1 MSNISP
7 ALLSTSEAFSGGQFI
22 EIERTEGALVSWLQ
36 KQAREI
42 LPEPLFTTASVLF
55 AWVDLYD
62 LRSVLEVSLSVAATE
77 AQFHRETHTVSHL
90 RASRYLM
97 EERMYRAQME
107 VSLFGKAL
115 VNLCEEMNAR
125 RHADAASNSDLK
137 ILKTDTV
144 RYMGACQAPSPVNH
158 HLSHCFRPTVAVR
171 EKCNAW
177 LLKLSR
183 PQHTIQVSNCS
194 GTLLDSQVTLK
205 VLQLHEPFLRPNEQ
219 LLSLPHLVKAWVDN
233 VAYHAYMNASLEEF
247 NEPLGVNNC
256 ENFKA
261 KEYKTQDALKSDIL
275 ILYLKKQRAQAE
287 VNMFC
292 EAIERTSELGYDFWN
307 IYDV

>member
-1 MSNISP
+1 MSYKDYVQ
-7 ALLSTSEAFSGGQFI
+7 LLNSF
-22 EIERTEGALVSWLQ
+22 L
-36 KQAREI
+36 
-42 LPEPLFTTASVLF
+42 
-55 AWVDLYD
+55 
-62 LRSVLEVSLSVAATE
+62 
-77 AQFHRETHTVSHL
+77 
-90 RASRYLM
+90 
-97 EERMYRAQME
+97 
-107 VSLFGKAL
+107 
-115 VNLCEEMNAR
+115 
-125 RHADAASNSDLK
+125 ASNSDLK

-144 RYMGACQAPSPVNH
+144 RYMGACQAPSPANL

-205 VLQLHEPFLRPNEQ
+205 VPQLHEPFLRVSAINITMIQCSDAVQPNEQ

-233 VAYHAYMNASLEEF
+233 VAYRAYMNASLEEF

-256 ENFKA
+256 ENFQE

-292 EAIERTSELGYDFWN
+292 EAIERTSELGSADGGGQTAFAYTKMTVGTTSGISMKYESRPPANDYQNDSFDDSYSTLS
-307 IYDV
+307 ISSTF